1 MKFVGEIGIPRREY
15 LYELDYV
22 DIVQIER
29 GYERRQR
36 HRWSATRWQTFCL
49 MNAFAGG
56 DAMKKNG
63 IHTPQDLIHFPW
75 DTSADDDDDDGTTS
89 GGGITEKEAERLREL
104 MRREN
109 AARAAAAEG

>member
-1 MKFVGEIGIPRREY
+1 MKFVGEIGVPRREY
-15 LYELDYV
+15 LFELDYV

-63 IHTPQDLIHFPW
+63 IHTPQDLIRFPW
-75 DTSADDDDDDGTTS
+75 DTAADDDDSDGTTS
-89 GGGITEKEAERLREL
+89 GGITEKDAERLREI

>member
-15 LYELDYV
+15 LFELDYV

-75 DTSADDDDDDGTTS
+75 DTADDDDDDGTTS
-89 GGGITEKEAERLREL
+89 GGGITEKEAEHLRDI

>member
-15 LYELDYV
+15 LFELDYV

-75 DTSADDDDDDGTTS
+75 DTAADDDDDGTTS